1 MNFNKQYEQYWKSTG
16 SLAKNLK
23 GFCKE
28 HAKKIADQHLEDIL
42 AINGIEAVRIV
53 VSGSPED
60 TVTQEI
66 KISIKISD
74 EYEEKQSGDY
84 FNLYGSGLEA
94 KIEDILEDEYTE
106 SRGVFLTKNWEIS
119 KPSYWEELVA
129 EAGEI
134 ED

>member
-1 MNFNKQYEQYWKSTG
+1 M
-16 SLAKNLK
+16 
-23 GFCKE
+23 
-28 HAKKIADQHLEDIL
+28 
-42 AINGIEAVRIV
+42 
-53 VSGSPED
+53 SGSPED